1 MWLCLSISDWE
12 IKPFWQE
19 SLVRPWA
26 LPAAGRM
33 QAATA
38 SLKLATNNTSHAV
51 VQAQDP
57 LLDYLNTVATYTS
70 LTNDWMW
77 REFKFFLCEKVFTFH
92 EAEQK
97 LIIK

>member
-1 MWLCLSISDWE
+1 MAWVKWIAPIRRVGSHPKGLAEGAYAGCSIIWFN
-12 IKPFWQE
+12 IITINLILQ
-19 SLVRPWA
+19 L
-26 LPAAGRM
+26 
-33 QAATA
+33 
-38 SLKLATNNTSHAV
+38 
-51 VQAQDP
+51 

-70 LTNDWMW
+70 LTNDWKW